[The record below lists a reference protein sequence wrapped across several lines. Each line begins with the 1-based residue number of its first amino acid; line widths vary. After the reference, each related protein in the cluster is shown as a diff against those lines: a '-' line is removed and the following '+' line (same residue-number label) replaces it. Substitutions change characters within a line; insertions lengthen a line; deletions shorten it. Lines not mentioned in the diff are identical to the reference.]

1 MIYISGIV
9 PEIQKEKYMPLYE
22 FKCEDCGTSTELL
35 ILRTKETPVCNS
47 CGSFNLTKQISAPSS
62 MSGPVKN
69 SLPGLND
76 TACCGSSPG
85 KAQGCAGP
93 GSCCG
98 KAF

>member
-1 MIYISGIV
+1 
-9 PEIQKEKYMPLYE
+9 MPLYE
-22 FKCEDCGTSTELL
+22 FKCEDCGTATELL
-35 ILRTKETPVCNS
+35 ILGAKEKLVCNS
-47 CGSFNLTKQISAPSS
+47 CGSFNLAKQISAPSS
-62 MSGPVKN
+62 MSGPVN
-69 SLPGLND
+69 HNPPGLND